1 MSVYKRGDQG
11 THWHYYFR
19 VRGVRYR
26 GALPE
31 ARTKKEAEQAESQL
45 KQDIF
50 AGRFGRLE
58 TGTMKLK
65 DFVDEIY
72 MPWAKANKKSWIND
86 DYNKVILKKV
96 FGNKQLREIQPLD
109 IERFKSKR
117 LATETKF
124 KTPRAPASVNRE
136 FEMLSRIF
144 TLAIALDKADTNPC
158 ARVKRFKLDNER
170 YRYLDPSEETLLM
183 SKLIDKRAHLRDIV
197 IVALGTGLR
206 KREQLNLRRDQVDFF
221 RNVVVASRTKG
232 KRNREI
238 PMDCL
243 DQRVKPILMR
253 LCRKKKADEFVFVNP
268 KTKLPYTD
276 TKTGFRSACTKAD
289 IRDLEWHDLRATFCT
304 RLALAGYDAFTIKA
318 IMGHREMKTTERYI
332 RANRLTKE
340 VGFLKSVHKL
350 ATNDERPQSAAAVS
364 C

>member
-1 MSVYKRGDQG
+1 MSVYKRGQKG

-31 ARTKKEAEQAESQL
+31 ARTKKQAEQAESQL
-45 KQDIF
+45 KQDVF
-50 AGRFGRLE
+50 EGRFGRLE

-65 DFVDEIY
+65 EFIEDIY
-72 MPWAKANKKSWIND
+72 MPWAKANKKSWLND
-86 DYNKVILKKV
+86 HYNKEILKKF
-96 FGNKQLREIQPLD
+96 FGNKQLREIQPLE
-109 IERFKSKR
+109 IERFKGKR

-124 KTPRAPASVNRE
+124 KTERAPASVNRE

-144 TLAIALDKADTNPC
+144 TLAIALGKADSNPC

-170 YRYLDPSEETLLM
+170 YRYLDPSEESALMRTLV
-183 SKLIDKRAHLRDIV
+183 DKRAHLHDMV
-197 IVALGTGLR
+197 IVALGLGLR
-206 KREQLNLRRDQVDFF
+206 KREQLNIRRDQVDFF
-221 RNVVVASRTKG
+221 RNVVIASRTKS

-238 PMDCL
+238 PMDVL

-253 LCRKKKADEFVFVNP
+253 LCRMKKADEFVFVNP
-268 KTKLPYTD
+268 KTKKPYTD
-276 TKTGFRSACTKAD
+276 IKRAFATACTKSEV
-289 IRDLEWHDLRATFCT
+289 RDLEWHDLRATFCT

-340 VGFLKSVHKL
+340 VGFVQSVHKL
-350 ATNDERPQSAAAVS
+350 ATNKERPQIAAAVS
-364 C
+364 A